1 MITAQEIVQNLN
13 DNQAVMMANKIN
25 DKIFSNVEFDIIER
39 GIKDDNVG
47 KTLLGLSDDQLKIE
61 LNANISVDLSREILE
76 SMAKDENLSMLITD
90 VWREVQEHDS
100 MFVGTAIAIGLIAN
114 LTLFMI
120 SSEFELEIGGV
131 KLRKHTIDTEAVKAI
146 MEPITEAIRK
156 F

>member
-1 MITAQEIVQNLN
+1 MISAQEIVQNLN

-90 VWREVQEHDS
+90 VWREVQEDDS